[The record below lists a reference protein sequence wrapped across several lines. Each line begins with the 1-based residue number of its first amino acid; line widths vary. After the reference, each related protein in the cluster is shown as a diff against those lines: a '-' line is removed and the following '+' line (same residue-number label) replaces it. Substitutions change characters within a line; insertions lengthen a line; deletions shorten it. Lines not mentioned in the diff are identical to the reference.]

1 MRDEDIIHE
10 EKYKTLRHLIEH
22 YIYLSSLRK
31 CSSVESNGIFHTTV
45 LKDKIMKAS
54 SNINYSIRERM

>member
-1 MRDEDIIHE
+1 M
-10 EKYKTLRHLIEH
+10 EH

-45 LKDKIMKAS
+45 LKDKIMLPLIFTAVLE
-54 SNINYSIRERM
+54 NEYEVV